1 MAEILGMAA
10 ALGIV
15 SVVIAIVVRVV
26 LALLRRSA
34 PGRLDAQ
41 PADVHELPAVHPS
54 DRMVRR
60 HYNLAA

>member
-10 ALGIV
+10 VLGIAA
-15 SVVIAIVVRVV
+15 VVIAILARVV
-26 LALLRRSA
+26 LAIARGPA
-34 PGRLDAQ
+34 PGGHDAE
-41 PADVHELPAVHPS
+41 PADVHELPAAHPS